1 MTKVSIIVPVYNVE
15 KYLAKCLDSLI
26 NQTLKEIE
34 IICINDGSRD
44 NSLSILREYSN
55 KDNRIIVVD
64 KKNEGQSI
72 ARNIGISRASGEYL
86 GFVDS
91 DDWVDLDYFEKLYN
105 SAKKYDTDISCA
117 GYKRVKKCKSRVRKS
132 FEAELL
138 CKTTN
143 DKVRLDNVPADNY
156 IWNKIYKRN
165 VWLDKKIKFVSGRY
179 FEDIALVI
187 KILHQ
192 FGDMIIVPDTY
203 YNYRVNSNSTVMQ
216 KTFKHTRDYNWAI
229 NELYEYAE
237 KNSIN
242 ININN
247 IIKKK
252 EYYKLFNITLMKIYY
267 YENLVKYNLLGF
279 IPFIRKIIA

>member
-1 MTKVSIIVPVYNVE
+1 MIKVSIVVPVYNVE

-44 NSLSILREYSN
+44 KSLSILREYSN
-55 KDNRIIVVD
+55 KDSRIVVID
-64 KKNEGQSI
+64 KENEGQAI
-72 ARNIGISRASGEYL
+72 ARNIGIERASGEYL

-105 SAKKYDTDISCA
+105 SAKKYNADIACA
-117 GYKRVKKCKSRVRKS
+117 GYKRAKKNKSSIRKS
-132 FEAELL
+132 YEAELL
-138 CKTTN
+138 CKNIN

-156 IWNKIYKRN
+156 IWNKIYKRK
-165 VWLDKKIKFVSGRY
+165 VWLDKKIKFDSGRY

-192 FGDMIIVPDTY
+192 FGDMIIVSDTY
-203 YNYRVNSNSTVMQ
+203 YNYRLNPNSTVMQ
-216 KTFKHTRDYNWAI
+216 KSFKHSRDYNWAF

-237 KNSIN
+237 KNNIN
-242 ININN
+242 INISN

-252 EYYKLFNITLMKIYY
+252 EYYKVFNITLLKIYY
-267 YENLVKYNLLGF
+267 YENLVKYKLLGF